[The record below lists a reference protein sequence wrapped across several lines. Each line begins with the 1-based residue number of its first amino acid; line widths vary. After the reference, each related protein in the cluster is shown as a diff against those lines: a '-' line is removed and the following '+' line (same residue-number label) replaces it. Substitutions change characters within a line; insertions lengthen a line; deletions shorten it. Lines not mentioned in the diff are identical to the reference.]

1 MSVPKQRLSC
11 PNVDDTDAALTSI
24 AVSTFEIVNYL
35 MMIVRGL
42 SLCLYR
48 DEMPKRGLANI
59 QGWVPA
65 T

>member
-1 MSVPKQRLSC
+1 
-11 PNVDDTDAALTSI
+11 VDDTDAALTSI